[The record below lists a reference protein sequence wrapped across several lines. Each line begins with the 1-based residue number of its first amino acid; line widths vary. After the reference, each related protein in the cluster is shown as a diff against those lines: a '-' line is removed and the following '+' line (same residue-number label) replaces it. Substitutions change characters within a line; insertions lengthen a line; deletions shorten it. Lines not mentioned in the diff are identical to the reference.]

1 MTCVGMATNI
11 IGKDAAPLDDKN
23 AIAQIQ
29 HMANESLRAFLPTAE
44 DNLCVIHPIALYY
57 GR

>member
-11 IGKDAAPLDDKN
+11 IGKDAGSFNDKN
-23 AIAQIQ
+23 PIAQIQ
-29 HMANESLRAFLPTAE
+29 HMANESLRAFLPKAK